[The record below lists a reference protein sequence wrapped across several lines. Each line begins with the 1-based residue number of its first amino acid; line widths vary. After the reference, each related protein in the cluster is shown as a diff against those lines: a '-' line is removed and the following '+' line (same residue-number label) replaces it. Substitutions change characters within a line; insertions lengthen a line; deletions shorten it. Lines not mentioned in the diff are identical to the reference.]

1 MERFFNNSHEPV
13 EVVNESIPHSPEEE
27 SNVQEFEPKF
37 KQTQE
42 DLLYL
47 FNLNVTSKN
56 SLNYPWVKDEMYEK
70 VTEELKL
77 GTPNALDYMFKE
89 GLLTMEDLFTRR
101 IYELKPYAITIL
113 QTYKGVRLTNAKEL
127 FINSGLLTEEETKGR
142 L

>member
-89 GLLTMEDLFTRR
+89 GPSCLYSCRQQ
-101 IYELKPYAITIL
+101 Y
-113 QTYKGVRLTNAKEL
+113 N
-127 FINSGLLTEEETKGR
+127 
-142 L
+142 